1 MALIEIRGLK
11 KLYRMGDSIVQAL
24 AGVDLNIEK
33 GEFVA
38 ITGASGSG
46 KSTMMH
52 LIGCLD
58 RPSAG
63 TYCLNGK
70 DVSNMS
76 DGELARVR
84 NREIGF
90 VFQTFNLINRTAALE
105 NVAVPLFYARK
116 YDRARAKL
124 ALTQVGLAHRMDHK
138 PSEMSGGERQRTAIA
153 RAIVNDPVLVLAD
166 EPTGNLDS
174 RTGEQI
180 MQVFHD
186 LNAQGV
192 TIVLVTH
199 EPDIARQARRI
210 VSMRDGKII
219 ADGTPD
225 EVLGGDLHATMP
237 SLEKRPQVMADVS
250 GHSATAVAMRPA
262 QGASGA
268 GAPPLRANAANDSP
282 VLTAPLGESAPYVEQ
297 LTPRM
302 APGATWPLIISIL
315 AWLLLIGGNLIP
327 VVNPAVLKPV
337 DPELLAKGVKAMSPE
352 MQRTLGLRSLMG
364 LAALLSLVLALVAI
378 FWGRAKLY
386 FIRHE
391 LGNWQGRKRIRAG
404 VWLGVG
410 IPVFML
416 GAFIVRRLF

>member
-24 AGVDLNIEK
+24 AGVDLDIEK

-63 TYCLNGK
+63 TYRLNGK

-76 DGELARVR
+76 DGELALVR

-105 NVAVPLFYARK
+105 NVSVPLFYARK
-116 YDRARAKL
+116 YDPARARL
-124 ALTQVGLAHRMDHK
+124 ALKQVGLSHRMDHK

-153 RAIVNDPVLVLAD
+153 RAIVNDPVLLLAD

-199 EPDIARQARRI
+199 EPDIARQAQRI
-210 VSMRDGKII
+210 VSMRDGKIV
-219 ADGTPD
+219 ADCTPD
-225 EVLGGDLHATMP
+225 EVLGGDMHATMP
-237 SLEKRPQVMADVS
+237 QEKSPQLGV
-250 GHSATAVAMRPA
+250 GE
-262 QGASGA
+262 QSGA
-268 GAPPLRANAANDSP
+268 GPAVAVIPREAVRSSRLPQAAAGAPDDGP
-282 VLTAPLGESAPYVEQ
+282 VLTAPIGSGVPFVDQ

-302 APGATWPLIISIL
+302 APGATWPLIISIV
-315 AWLLLIGGNLIP
+315 AWALLLSGNFIP
-327 VVNPAVLKPV
+327 ILYPAVLKPV
-337 DPELLAKGVKAMSPE
+337 DREALQKGVKALPPE
-352 MQRTLGLRSLMG
+352 MQRTIALQSMMALT
-364 LAALLSLVLALVAI
+364 ALLSLGLSIVAI
-378 FWGRAKLY
+378 LWARAKLLY
-386 FIRHE
+386 IRSE
-391 LGNWQGRKRIRAG
+391 LGNWQGRKRIKVG
-404 VWLGVG
+404 LWLGIG
-410 IPVFML
+410 IPVFMI
-416 GAFIVRRLF
+416 GAFILRRLL